1 VHECYRRQTTDRQ
14 TDGRQHIA
22 NVNVSSRSLKRYLKI
37 PDKILSCILK
47 IQDTM
52 FKIVSCTTLDHCT
65 SFKYVLLLWSTDYW
79 TVVRCSVQNCGSRPI
94 NRMVILRRV
103 VSQRLKR
110 QGKILIVCEV
120 IVLLIIRLLQRTG
133 SRSDFCPRTL
143 AMNNSWL
150 RFLDKKSLRLPV
162 SHNSLIINKT
172 ITSHTTNSQTAGWM
186 VRR

>member
-1 VHECYRRQTTDRQ
+1 MYLEDT
-14 TDGRQHIA
+14 
-22 NVNVSSRSLKRYLKI
+22 RYYVQ
-37 PDKILSCILK
+37 DCILHNTGSLYLFQ
-47 IQDTM
+47 I
-52 FKIVSCTTLDHCT
+52 CTASLIHRLLDC
-65 SFKYVLLLWSTDYW
+65 
-79 TVVRCSVQNCGSRPI
+79 VRCSVQNCGSRPI